1 MPLLTGLKR
10 KGRDNADIIEKLLKL
25 DEKEQKKL
33 PRSGWKW
40 KNSEKKDV

>member
-25 DEKEQKKL
+25 DEKAEERAEEATKKWMEMEEQ
-33 PRSGWKW
+33 
-40 KNSEKKDV
+40 